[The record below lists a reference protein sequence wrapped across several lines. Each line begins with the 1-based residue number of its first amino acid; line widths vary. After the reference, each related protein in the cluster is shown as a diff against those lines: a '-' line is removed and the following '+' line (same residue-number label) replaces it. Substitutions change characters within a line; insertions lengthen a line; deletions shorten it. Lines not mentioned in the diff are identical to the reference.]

1 MADETTKTKKE
12 SKKTNAKTN
21 SVDGEN
27 QPTIGSKEELKTFL
41 LSVRDK
47 MADQSSAAIYAVGAM
62 NYVLNLPNIYNLLD
76 NENKELARD
85 IWLRIKQSGMQ
96 LRNPPMLFQ
105 PEEDSLGTAS

>member
-1 MADETTKTKKE
+1 
-12 SKKTNAKTN
+12 
-21 SVDGEN
+21 
-27 QPTIGSKEELKTFL
+27 
-41 LSVRDK
+41 
-47 MADQSSAAIYAVGAM
+47 M
-62 NYVLNLPNIYNLLD
+62 NFVLNLPNIYNLLD